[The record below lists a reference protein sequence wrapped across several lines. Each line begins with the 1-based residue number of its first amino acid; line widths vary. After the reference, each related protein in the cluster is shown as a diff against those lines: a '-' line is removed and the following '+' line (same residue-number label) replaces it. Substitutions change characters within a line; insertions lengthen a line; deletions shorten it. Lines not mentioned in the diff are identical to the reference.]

1 MQTWRFRPC
10 DAFVVYSDCE
20 TRWHWK
26 MDERFTNFDGRWQL
40 YILSAIWNK
49 TMGTGIHPLAGTL
62 VAFEAVQ
69 MLRRK
74 KKAET
79 LFRRAKARSE
89 QTGKPLLV
97 IGDPDASLKN
107 RLLGRDYECG
117 STCIDLRGCERCP
130 VSITSDAYEYLAQQ
144 EDDSAV
150 IFVSCVIEYVPDP
163 QQLEREIQRV
173 SNGDSYINRMGITVL
188 RSLPC
193 VF

>member
-1 MQTWRFRPC
+1 
-10 DAFVVYSDCE
+10 
-20 TRWHWK
+20 
-26 MDERFTNFDGRWQL
+26 
-40 YILSAIWNK
+40 
-49 TMGTGIHPLAGTL
+49 
-62 VAFEAVQ
+62 

-74 KKAET
+74 KKAEN
-79 LFRRAKARSE
+79 LFWRAKARSD

-117 STCIDLRGCERCP
+117 STCIDLRGCKKCP

-150 IFVSCVIEYVPDP
+150 IFVSCVLEYVPDP
-163 QQLEREIQRV
+163 HLLEQEIQRV
-173 SNGDSYINRMGITVL
+173 SNGDSYINRMGLTVL
-188 RSLPC
+188 RSLPY